1 MKHDRV
7 AVTPTRRRTHAFT
20 VRVTQRSFDFAFLF
34 SNPNTLRR
42 AAQHT
47 TTGNR
52 CIQQQR
58 ASGTRTQTP
67 RTLCAPSAPPPTHRN
82 GYPAAR
88 LSRRAVGSAPRHQAA
103 SGAGS
108 HSPRPPRA
116 RSTHN
121 LLSAGPGAL
130 AHRMRHRH
138 TGTPASFLP
147 HALIRRARE
156 RGTARLD
163 NGSRSAP
170 ALPDA
175 HQSLCSC
182 SAAPREVFSPE
193 LRAEYGDDAGLM
205 TTGQHPSGP

>member
-7 AVTPTRRRTHAFT
+7 AVTPTTSLAHSDQASTFLLSDLVGGPT
-20 VRVTQRSFDFAFLF
+20 LSQSESRSALLISPFPFQQ
-34 SNPNTLRR
+34 PK
-42 AAQHT
+42 HT
-47 TTGNR
+47 TTGRPTHIAGNR

-163 NGSRSAP
+163 NGRKP
-170 ALPDA
+170 
-175 HQSLCSC
+175 
-182 SAAPREVFSPE
+182 
-193 LRAEYGDDAGLM
+193 
-205 TTGQHPSGP
+205 